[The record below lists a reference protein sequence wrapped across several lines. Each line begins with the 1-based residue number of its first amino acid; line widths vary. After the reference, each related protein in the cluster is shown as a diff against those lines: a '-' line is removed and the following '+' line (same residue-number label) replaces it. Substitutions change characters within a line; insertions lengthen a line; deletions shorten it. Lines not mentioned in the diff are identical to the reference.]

1 MGRTVNVAYLMDM
14 LFVHVLICALAL
26 RQIVGLNVSLVP
38 IVDRIKHVLIKNAK
52 TRVLVCVVLTPNV
65 K

>member
-1 MGRTVNVAYLMDM
+1 MDM